1 MTGVPLS
8 HTTSS
13 PNLILKRSRL
23 IPRKASYVR
32 RSGEGSESGSVTI
45 SIKGAAPDNSVHSAC
60 ESAHLCSIV
69 AACTALFDKA
79 LHTVCTHTWCP
90 ACCLCTV
97 CSWLTRGCSGVED
110 GIAKSNAN
118 SQQHRCKTLKR
129 QTDSLS
135 KSPTFT
141 QFGMHNLVHA

>member
-32 RSGEGSESGSVTI
+32 RRGEGSESGSVTI

-69 AACTALFDKA
+69 ATCTACLIKHYTQCA
-79 LHTVCTHTWCP
+79 HTHGILLV
-90 ACCLCTV
+90 ACVLCAV
-97 CSWLTRGCSGVED
+97 G
-110 GIAKSNAN
+110 
-118 SQQHRCKTLKR
+118 
-129 QTDSLS
+129 
-135 KSPTFT
+135 SPEVAVGWRT
-141 QFGMHNLVHA
+141 A